1 MSAIYSVLPV
11 LQAQP
16 AGGGEQLLFPLV
28 TFGLIAAIMY
38 FLIIRPQNKR
48 QKEQQKMID
57 ALKKGDRVATIG
69 GIRGTIVGLK
79 EDTIVLK
86 VDDNVKLEFSRSS
99 VSSVLEKKAKGGGKQ
114 NKQAQAEESGEDEE
128 ADEQPETEES
138 K

>member
-79 EDTIVLK
+79 EDTVVLK

-114 NKQAQAEESGEDEE
+114 AKQVQAEDE
-128 ADEQPETEES
+128 ADEADDQSETDES
-138 K
+138 N

>member
-69 GIRGTIVGLK
+69 GIRGTVVGLK
-79 EDTIVLK
+79 EDTVVLK

-114 NKQAQAEESGEDEE
+114 GKQAQSEEGEEP
-128 ADEQPETEES
+128 DEQSETEES
-138 K
+138 N